1 MKKLSNIIM
10 MTMVMTVLF
19 SSCSKTNE
27 LDHCY
32 VIEQE
37 IESQEELIRR
47 MMVLYI
53 SPNTDPDIWAQLNVR
68 MMEARAK
75 LSELEIE
82 RSEIC
87 G

>member
-27 LDHCY
+27 LDPCY

-37 IESQEELIRR
+37 IERQESSIDR
-47 MMVLYI
+47 MMELYLN
-53 SPNTDPDIWAQLNVR
+53 PNTDPDIWGQLNVR

-75 LSELEIE
+75 LGELEIE
-82 RSEIC
+82 RSEVC

>member
-27 LDHCY
+27 LDPCY

>member
-1 MKKLSNIIM
+1 M

-27 LDHCY
+27 LDPCY

-37 IESQEELIRR
+37 IERQESSIDR
-47 MMVLYI
+47 MMELYLN
-53 SPNTDPDIWAQLNVR
+53 PNTDPDIWGQLNVR

-75 LSELEIE
+75 LGELEIE
-82 RSEIC
+82 RSEVC

>member
-1 MKKLSNIIM
+1 M

-27 LDHCY
+27 LDPCY

>member
-10 MTMVMTVLF
+10 MTMAMTVLF

-27 LDHCY
+27 LDPCY

-37 IESQEELIRR
+37 IERQEALIDR
-47 MMVLYI
+47 MMVLYL
-53 SPNTDPDIWAQLNVR
+53 SPTTDPDIWGQLNVR